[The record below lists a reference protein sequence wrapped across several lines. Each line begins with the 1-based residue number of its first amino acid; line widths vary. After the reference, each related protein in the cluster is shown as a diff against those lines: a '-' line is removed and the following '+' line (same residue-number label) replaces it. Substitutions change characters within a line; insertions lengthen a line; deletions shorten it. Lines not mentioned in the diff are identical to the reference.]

1 MANSTNVELL
11 AQAIGGDLGLV
22 WSLLNGKANDLTAL
36 TTTQKSTVVTAL
48 NSLKSEVDS
57 IIAAGNYTDAQ
68 ADARV
73 QAAKGNFTTPSAT
86 EWGSTQ
92 DIATKMAADIQ
103 AAVDGVVNGA
113 PGTLDTLSEI
123 ATALNDNDSVVN
135 NILAALGKRVR
146 VDQAQSFSAAEQLQ
160 GNQNLGLG
168 DPTTDF
174 VAAYNAS
181 RDAA

>member
-22 WSLLNGKANDLTAL
+22 WSLVNGKANDLTAL
-36 TTTQKSTVVTAL
+36 TTTQKTTVVTAL
-48 NSLKSEVDS
+48 NSLKSEVDA
-57 IIAAGNYTDAQ
+57 IIAAGNYSDAQ
-68 ADARV
+68 ADSRV

-92 DIATKMAADIQ
+92 DIATKIAADITT
-103 AAVDGVVNGA
+103 AVDGLINGA

-123 ATALNDNDSVVN
+123 ATALGDNPDVIN
-135 NILAALGKRVR
+135 NILASLGKRVR
-146 VDQAQSFSAAEQLQ
+146 VDQPQPFTAAEQLM